1 MSFFNRFTFYLI
13 LLTFTVS
20 YGEGS
25 FADSKTDQKWKGHIS
40 LEARKGNHRNLGET
54 RLFMPLRQNHN
65 SMIFLDVRGFMDN
78 QGAREGNFGLGYR
91 KIHRNLLFGQDW
103 ILGGYGFFDLRHT
116 SNGNKFIQGTFG
128 AEVLSEK
135 WDARANIYIPQSK
148 EKDIDGTVDVQT
160 SVVGTQL
167 RLVGTDNVRERAMAG
182 FDIELGYK
190 LPIFDKYVDEV
201 RAYGGGFHFAANGYD
216 NVTGPRARFEL
227 RWNDLPHYGK
237 GSRFSLGAEIQHDD
251 VRQRTGFLI
260 ARLRIPFQTFKSKDS
275 KYRHLSALERRMTD
289 SIERDI
295 DIVAGKE
302 KAPRVINDPA
312 TITVN
317 GQEISNVV
325 LLDANDNVPAEI
337 TNAGVGATIILD
349 GKAGVINNG
358 ASSITPLDNQNI
370 LGAGIYAT
378 GTETGLS
385 VPIGSR
391 PTLSSDNVTDMFNIS
406 NVDNLTIKAINID
419 GGNRALYTSLS
430 SGSIYDDISISNVS
444 SYGIYLSL
452 SNNNTINNISVSDIG
467 GDGINITS
475 SDNNLI
481 SNIIVTNSSGAGYV
495 ANSGSD
501 NNIFSNITAINTN
514 NYGILNVQSNGNLYK
529 DFSIKNSSGYGIIS
543 VIDSNTSYNN
553 GTIKDSGQSGG
564 YTLTA
569 SNMAL
574 NNVIIENSAFNGLQ
588 LTGTTSVTGNGNT
601 VFNSTNLDCYTSG
614 TITGSIEYNNG
625 STCP

>member
-1 MSFFNRFTFYLI
+1 MSFFKRFTFYLI
-13 LLTFTVS
+13 LLIFTVS

-25 FADSKTDQKWKGHIS
+25 FADSKTGQKWNGHIS
-40 LEARKGNHRNLGET
+40 LEARKGNQRNLGET

-78 QGAREGNFGLGYR
+78 QRTREGNFGLGYR
-91 KIHRNLLFGQDW
+91 KIHRNLFFGQDW

-116 SNGNKFIQGTFG
+116 SSGNKFIQGTFG
-128 AEVLSEK
+128 AEALSEK
-135 WDARANIYIPQSK
+135 WDARVNIYIPQSK
-148 EKDIDGTVDVQT
+148 EKDIDGTDDVQT

-167 RLVGTDNVRERAMAG
+167 RLVGTNNIRERAMAG
-182 FDIELGYK
+182 YDIELGYK

-302 KAPRVINDPA
+302 KAPRVVNEPA

-325 LLDANDNVPAEI
+325 LLDANDNVPVEI

-349 GKAGVINNG
+349 GKAGIINNG
-358 ASSITPLDNQNI
+358 GASITPLDNQNI
-370 LGAGIYAT
+370 LGAGIYVT
-378 GTETGLS
+378 GTGTGLS
-385 VPIGSR
+385 APIGSR
-391 PTLSSDNVTDMFNIS
+391 PTLSSNNVTDVFNIS
-406 NVDNLTIKAINID
+406 NVNNLTIRSINID
-419 GGNRALYTSLS
+419 GSRQAFSIASS
-430 SGSIYDDISISNVS
+430 SGSTYDDITISNTLLDA
-444 SYGIYLSL
+444 INLSL
-452 SNNNTINNISVSDIG
+452 SNNNIITNIYANNVG
-467 GDGINITS
+467 
-475 SDNNLI
+475 NNGLI
-481 SNIIVTNSSGAGYV
+481 LGNSSNNTITNVTVKDSNSTGFTL
-495 ANSGSD
+495 NSGS
-501 NNIFSNITAINTN
+501 NNNTLTNISSINSGSYAVLNALNNGNIFQNFSITNPTS
-514 NYGILNVQSNGNLYK
+514 YGIVA
-529 DFSIKNSSGYGIIS
+529 
-543 VIDSNTSYNN
+543 VIDN
-553 GTIKDSGQSGG
+553 GTIYRNGTITDSRQEGIYSISSQNLVINDITVENAGTNSF
-564 YTLTA
+564 LF
-569 SNMAL
+569 SN
-574 NNVIIENSAFNGLQ
+574 STST
-588 LTGTTSVTGNGNT
+588 TGTGNISINPANATCAT
-601 VFNSTNLDCYTSG
+601 VGVN
-614 TITGSIEYNNG
+614 TGSIEVNS